1 MKPSDHL
8 AYFGEHPIIKNKT
21 TKKEMKMTAGELF
34 AHVEQWAI
42 HRGLDHKDYRHKQA
56 LKVMEEVGET
66 AAALARSNKGKIK
79 DGIGDS
85 IVTLIILAMQC
96 GFTAT
101 ECLQAAY
108 EEIRDRKGETV
119 GGVFIKE

>member
-1 MKPSDHL
+1 MKTADELIQSVELWADQRNLLTPDKRPSQ
-8 AYFGEHPIIKNKT
+8 
-21 TKKEMKMTAGELF
+21 M
-34 AHVEQWAI
+34 
-42 HRGLDHKDYRHKQA
+42 

-66 AAALARSNKGKIK
+66 MAALARGNNAKIK

-101 ECLQAAY
+101 ECLQEAY
-108 EEIRDRKGETV
+108 DEIKNRKGETV

>member
-1 MKPSDHL
+1 MKPADHL
-8 AYFGEHPIIKNKT
+8 SYFSEHPQIKNNKDIVV
-21 TKKEMKMTAGELF
+21 KPTASDLF
-34 AHVEQWAI
+34 AHIEQWAI
-42 HRGLDHKDYRHKQA
+42 ARGLDNQNNRNAQA

-66 AAALARSNKGKIK
+66 MAALARGNKEAIK

-101 ECLQAAY
+101 ECLDAAY
-108 EEIRDRKGETV
+108 NEIKNRKGKTV
-119 GGVFIKE
+119 DGVFIKE